1 MSDQRPTLIE
11 VRHLRKIFG
20 KTLAV
25 DDVSFD
31 IYPAEILALVGES
44 GSGKTT
50 VGRMI
55 SGLEDKSGGTVSL
68 RGSASSS
75 TENAPTAMERLPDR
89 YRKQDF
95 RRYGQ
100 RIQMIFQD
108 PLSSLN
114 PFFNAGEVISE
125 ALRFAGQKP
134 TLETQLHWL
143 NEAGLQPDHLHRLPH
158 ELSGGQRQR
167 LCIAR
172 ALCMRPEVIVSDES
186 VSALDVS
193 VQAQILALLLRLQDT
208 HALTLIFITHDLN
221 VVRQI
226 ASRVLVMRRGQIVES
241 GQADQ
246 VFDAPQHEYTKALLA
261 ACPIPQI

>member
-1 MSDQRPTLIE
+1 MTDPHAPLIE
-11 VRHLRKIFG
+11 VRNLRKVFG
-20 KTLAV
+20 QTVAV
-25 DDVSFD
+25 DNVSFD

-55 SGLEDKSGGTVSL
+55 SGLEDKSGGSVSL
-68 RGSASSS
+68 RAATDAAS
-75 TENAPTAMERLPDR
+75 MERLPDR

-134 TLETQLHWL
+134 TLEAQLHWL
-143 NEAGLQPDHLHRLPH
+143 KEAGLQPDHLHRLPH

-208 HALTLIFITHDLN
+208 HDLTLIFITHDLN

-226 ASRVLVMRRGQIVES
+226 ASRVLVMKRGQIVES
-241 GQADQ
+241 GPADQ
-246 VFDAPQHEYTKALLA
+246 VFDAPRHEYTRALLA
-261 ACPIPQI
+261 ACPIPQVD